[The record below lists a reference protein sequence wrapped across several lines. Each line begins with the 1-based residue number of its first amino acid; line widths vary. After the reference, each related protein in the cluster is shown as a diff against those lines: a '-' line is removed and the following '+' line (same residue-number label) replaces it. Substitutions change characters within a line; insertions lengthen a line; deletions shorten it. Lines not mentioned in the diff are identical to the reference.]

1 MDENR
6 TWPLDQVNT
15 PPRAGEFLFVSDY
28 AYAMKPTLRKYQTE
42 ADSEKIRQFLR
53 EVYLLNNRREVG
65 WPLYRWDYWRWHINE
80 NIFHFDLSAAIFLWE
95 APDGRLAAVLHPDGK
110 GEAFLQV
117 HPAFHT
123 TELDVEMINVAETQ
137 FAVVQPDGKQRL
149 TLWAHEADSLRQDLL
164 ARRGYVRGE
173 YPEYQRR
180 RPMSQPIPEI
190 PTPAGYTLRPLGDVD
205 EHPAR
210 SWVSWKAFHPD
221 EPDEKYEGW
230 DWYANV
236 QRAPLY
242 RRDLDLVAVAPNGEH
257 AAFCTLWFDDVTHT
271 AAFEPVGTHP
281 DHQRKGLGKAL
292 MAEGLRRVSDLGAT
306 LCTVGS
312 YSEAAGSLYASLGF
326 TEYDLS
332 EPWIKEW

>member
-1 MDENR
+1 M
-6 TWPLDQVNT
+6 
-15 PPRAGEFLFVSDY
+15 GESFVFSGY
-28 AYAMKPTLRKYQTE
+28 HGTMKLTLRKYKN
-42 ADSEKIRQFLR
+42 DDDHWKIRQFLR
-53 EVYLLNNRREVG
+53 EVYLLNDRREVG
-65 WPLYRWDYWRWHINE
+65 WPLYRWDYWRWHVNE
-80 NIFHFDLSAAIFLWE
+80 NIFKFNLEAAVFLWE
-95 APDGRLAAVLHPDGK
+95 TDSGRLAAVLHPDGA

-123 TELDVEMINVAETQ
+123 PELDVDMMSVAETQ
-137 FAVVQPDGKQRL
+137 FATTQAEGNQRL
-149 TLWAHEADSLRQDLL
+149 TLWVHGSDFIRQDLL
-164 ARRGYVRGE
+164 TRRGYTKGKH
-173 YPEYQRR
+173 PEYQRR
-180 RPMSQPIPEI
+180 RDMYLPIPKL
-190 PTPAGYTLRPLGDVD
+190 PAPDGYTIRALGDES

-230 DWYANV
+230 DWYRNV

-242 RRDLDLVAVAPNGEH
+242 CRDLDLVAVAPNGEF
-257 AAFCTLWFDDVTHT
+257 AAFCTLWFDDVTRT

-292 MAEGLRRVSDLGAT
+292 MAEGLRRVRNLGAT

-312 YSEAAGSLYASLGF
+312 YSEAAGALYASMGF

-332 EPWIKEW
+332 EPWNKEW